1 MVSVRFELIYL
12 MYHESLITL
21 PIKKNHYTHSD
32 LKILWHQEIFKFNV
46 EFDWLLKKGDTSNQ
60 KLVLG

>member
-12 MYHESLITL
+12 LYHESLITL

-32 LKILWHQEIFKFNV
+32 LKILWHKENFKFNV
-46 EFDWLLKKGDTSNQ
+46 EFDWLLKKGDTSDQ
-60 KLVLG
+60 KLVLV